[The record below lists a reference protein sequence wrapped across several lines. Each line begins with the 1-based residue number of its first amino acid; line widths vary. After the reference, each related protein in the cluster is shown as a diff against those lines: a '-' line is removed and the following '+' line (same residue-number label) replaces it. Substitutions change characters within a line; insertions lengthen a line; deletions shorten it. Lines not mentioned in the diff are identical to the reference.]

1 MILKTF
7 GQDKLKPLNSMYN
20 PYSLIGK
27 TILITGASSGIGK
40 ATAIE
45 CSKQGATVLLLGRN
59 LDRLTQA
66 MEECE
71 GTGHSIIQ
79 FDLSDIGNIPNLLGM
94 LPELDGVVHSAGVNT
109 KYLVKK
115 INQERIDELL
125 HTNYYAPTLITQ
137 LLLNNK
143 KFKKN
148 ASMVFISSISASY
161 ASVSNALYASS
172 KAALNAF
179 VRCLAMEIAPRGMR
193 ANVIQPGIIE
203 TPILKAYALTEEM
216 QDFKNSCPLGHSG
229 EPTDIALGCVY
240 LLSEASK
247 FTTGSIMTIDGGLTL
262 K

>member
-1 MILKTF
+1 
-7 GQDKLKPLNSMYN
+7 MYN
-20 PYSLIGK
+20 PFSLEGK
-27 TILITGASSGIGK
+27 TILVTGASSGIGK

-59 LDRLTQA
+59 LERLTQA

-94 LPELDGVVHSAGVNT
+94 LPELDGIVHSAGVNT
-109 KYLVKK
+109 KYLVKN
-115 INQERIDELL
+115 INREKIDELM
-125 HTNYYAPTLITQ
+125 HANYYAPALITQ
-137 LLLNNK
+137 HLLKNK
-143 KFKKN
+143 KLRKN

-193 ANVIQPGIIE
+193 ANVIQPGVIE
-203 TPILKAYALTEEM
+203 TPILQAYALTDELEG
-216 QDFKNSCPLGHSG
+216 FKKSCPLGHPGDPS
-229 EPTDIALGCVY
+229 DIALGCVY

-247 FTTGSIMTIDGGLTL
+247 FATGTILTIDGGLTL

>member
-1 MILKTF
+1 MNNAIF
-7 GQDKLKPLNSMYN
+7 
-20 PYSLIGK
+20 SLEGK
-27 TILITGASSGIGK
+27 TILVTGASSGIGK

-59 LDRLTQA
+59 LERLKQA
-66 MEECE
+66 MEECQ
-71 GTGHSIIQ
+71 GTGHSIVQ
-79 FDLSDIGNIPNLLGM
+79 FDLSDIDNIPNLLGM
-94 LPELDGVVHSAGVNT
+94 LPDLDGVVHSAGVNT
-109 KYLVKK
+109 KYLVKNVNREK
-115 INQERIDELL
+115 IDELL
-125 HTNYYAPTLITQ
+125 HTNYYAPALITQ
-137 LLLNNK
+137 ILLKNK
-143 KFKKN
+143 KLRKN

-193 ANVIQPGIIE
+193 ANVIQPGVIE
-203 TPILKAYALTEEM
+203 TPILQAYAMTDEL
-216 QDFKNSCPLGHSG
+216 QDFKKSCPLGHPG

-247 FTTGSIMTIDGGLTL
+247 FATGTILTIDGGLTL